1 MMASA
6 DPTVF
11 VVSAAP
17 RVATLH
23 PSFTALQSS
32 APVHAQG
39 GQSRILSASL
49 VAGSA
54 AAAAALIGRRRGRTA
69 PKAQRTRGARAALAE
84 CPPTVWGTKN
94 IDVSAK
100 SEVKPM
106 PLEVPVPGD
115 VAGDLKAQE
124 QYFLEN
130 RANIHQQL
138 RDHGAVVFRS
148 FELMKE
154 TEGFQKFYE
163 ALKLEPCLDPLHSV
177 AARPTVSST
186 VYEAV
191 NKESRKNFYV
201 GMHNEMVGNRAPG
214 AAAFVCFKPAE
225 QGGEFLL
232 LDGRK
237 MVSELDKSFLKRLY
251 NREIRY
257 STAEFPM
264 GFLDSPPLAW
274 AKDILMPAVESVM
287 RFAVSMKVDFDTE
300 LVWSVSDYDQ
310 SRILQVRAQPQPPVI
325 RHPFTQQPVWFF
337 NVHSH
342 SAYLREEREKVYG
355 SEGLESTEGSSRI
368 NRTDVYYGDNGEKFS
383 AEDLKYLDQVIM
395 KNLVPVKM
403 QKGDVVLLDNYM
415 VMHGRNIF
423 DGTRKH
429 AVSWF
434 KLPNY
439 AEFA

>member
-1 MMASA
+1 
-6 DPTVF
+6 
-11 VVSAAP
+11 
-17 RVATLH
+17 
-23 PSFTALQSS
+23 
-32 APVHAQG
+32 
-39 GQSRILSASL
+39 
-49 VAGSA
+49 
-54 AAAAALIGRRRGRTA
+54 
-69 PKAQRTRGARAALAE
+69 
-84 CPPTVWGTKN
+84 
-94 IDVSAK
+94 
-100 SEVKPM
+100 M
-106 PLEVPVPGD
+106 PLEVPVPGE

-130 RANIHQQL
+130 RAKIHQQL
-138 RDHGAVVFRS
+138 RDHGAVVFRN

-154 TEGFQKFYE
+154 TEGFQTFYE

-237 MVSELDKSFLKRLY
+237 MVSELDRSFLERLY

-439 AEFA
+439 AEFV